1 MEVSREWSRIYAIR
15 TRRCTWAT
23 AWTFCAN
30 CRTVRPHVLHIAS
43 VLLRTAFEITAPGRG
58 RVAMRCDHKRASQA
72 LRRSTLTAR
81 ATRTP
86 SNAGWDHRN
95 EDAFGDTCG
104 KCGATR
110 IDRQIG
116 LEASP
121 DEWVARLVE
130 VFREVRRV
138 LRDDGTL
145 WVEIGDSYA
154 GGGGGNY
161 GSGRARFKT
170 TASTSRTS
178 ETVRRGSRTRE
189 SRRKTCSGNRGTL
202 AFAYAQT
209 GGTCAQRSSGT
220 APTPCPSPSPTGLQR
235 RTRRCSC

>member
-1 MEVSREWSRIYAIR
+1 MRPQ
-15 TRRCTWAT
+15 TRFSGTVQKHVDGKGYENAVAT
-23 AWTFCAN
+23 N
-30 CRTVRPHVLHIAS
+30 
-43 VLLRTAFEITAPGRG
+43 
-58 RVAMRCDHKRASQA
+58 
-72 LRRSTLTAR
+72 
-81 ATRTP
+81 
-86 SNAGWDHRN
+86 WDHRN

-161 GSGRARFKT
+161 GSGL
-170 TASTSRTS
+170 STIQDHGQHITN
-178 ETVRRGSRTRE
+178 VRNRPAWLTNAGV
-189 SRRKTCSGNRGTL
+189 KAKDLLGQPWCSPSP
-202 AFAYAQT
+202 YAQT